1 MALHI
6 TEQNFEAEVLNSD
19 IPVMV
24 DFYANWCGPCKMMA
38 PVVDKLSEE
47 LAGSMK
53 ICKVDVDD
61 ASGLAVRYRVMNIP
75 SFLFFKNGELVDT
88 VVGGMSAEALRQK
101 CMQYL

>member
-24 DFYANWCGPCKMMA
+24 DFYADWCGPCKMMA
-38 PVVDKLSEE
+38 PLVEKLAEE
-47 LAGSMK
+47 MDGRMK
-53 ICKVDVDD
+53 IGKVNVDD
-61 ASGLAVRYRVMNIP
+61 ESGLAVRYRVMNIP

-88 VVGGMSAEALRQK
+88 AVGGMSAEALRQK

>member
-88 VVGGMSAEALRQK
+88 VVGGMSAESLRQK

>member
-6 TEQNFEAEVLNSD
+6 TEQNFETEVLNSD

-24 DFYANWCGPCKMMA
+24 DFYADWCGPCKMMA
-38 PVVDKLSEE
+38 PLVEKLAEE
-47 LAGSMK
+47 LDGRMK
-53 ICKVDVDD
+53 IGKVNVDD
-61 ASGLAVRYRVMNIP
+61 ESGLAVRYRVMNIP

-88 VVGGMSAEALRQK
+88 AVGGMSAEALRQK

>member
-24 DFYANWCGPCKMMA
+24 DFYADWCGTCKMMA
-38 PVVDKLSEE
+38 PLVEKLAEE
-47 LAGSMK
+47 LDGRMK
-53 ICKVDVDD
+53 IGKVNVDD
-61 ASGLAVRYRVMNIP
+61 ESGLAVRFRVMNIP

-88 VVGGMSAEALRQK
+88 AVGGMSAEALRQK